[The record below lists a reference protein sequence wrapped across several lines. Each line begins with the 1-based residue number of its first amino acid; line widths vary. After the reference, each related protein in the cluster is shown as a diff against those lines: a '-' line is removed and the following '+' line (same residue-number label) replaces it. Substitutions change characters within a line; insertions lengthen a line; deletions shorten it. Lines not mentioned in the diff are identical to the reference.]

1 VQIATQS
8 NLTTTTSTQKQNLR
22 LVRASQYLSTF
33 NLRVI
38 YKPGRIYAVP
48 DALSRLIGERETQ
61 FAEGYEAL
69 DMSYNDPDAKLEG
82 AVTTVEVAL
91 KHRVDEPA
99 VFHVALVEISDDM
112 REKIKDS
119 YAQDPVWAERL

>member
-1 VQIATQS
+1 
-8 NLTTTTSTQKQNLR
+8 
-22 LVRASQYLSTF
+22 
-33 NLRVI
+33 
-38 YKPGRIYAVP
+38 VP
-48 DALSRLIGERETQ
+48 DALSRLISERETQ

-69 DMSYNDPDAKLEG
+69 NISYNDPDAKLEG

-99 VFHVALVEISDDM
+99 VFYVALVEISDDM

-119 YAQDPVWAERL
+119 YAQDPV